1 MRKFTAMAIT
11 VVIMMSMLVACGG
24 KKEEVVNSDAVK
36 AVNGKKELVMG
47 TSADY
52 PPYED
57 LDAST
62 QEIKGFDVDIAK
74 YIGDKLGFTVKIEN
88 IPFDSLLESL
98 KTKKVDFVMA
108 GMIPNSDRKKDADF
122 TEVYF
127 EPKNTI
133 VAKKDNNLKTLADL
147 SGKKIGAQAGSIQ
160 EATVNELGAAEIQ
173 LLGKISEIID
183 ALKSDTIEAAVIEDT
198 IAKGFTADNVDL
210 EFTTV
215 ANEGASGL
223 AIALPK
229 GSDNVKQFST
239 ILKEMKTNG
248 ELDKLI
254 KKWFEK

>member
-1 MRKFTAMAIT
+1 MRKYAAMALT
-11 VVIMMSMLVACGG
+11 VVIMMSLLVACGG
-24 KKEEVVNSDAVK
+24 KKEEAVMTEAVK
-36 AVNGKKELVMG
+36 PVNGKKELVMG

-74 YIGDKLGFTVKIEN
+74 YIGEKLGFTVKIEN

-108 GMIPNSDRKKDADF
+108 GMIPNPDRKKDADF
-122 TEVYF
+122 TEIYF
-127 EPKNTI
+127 DAKNTI
-133 VAKKDNNLKTLADL
+133 VAKKDSNLKTLADL
-147 SGKKIGAQAGSIQ
+147 SGKKIAAQTGSIQ
-160 EATVNELGAAEIQ
+160 EATVNELGAAEVQ

-198 IAKGFTADNVDL
+198 IAKGYTAGNDDL

-215 ANEGASGL
+215 ANEGESGS

-229 GSDNVKQFST
+229 GSDYVKQFNT